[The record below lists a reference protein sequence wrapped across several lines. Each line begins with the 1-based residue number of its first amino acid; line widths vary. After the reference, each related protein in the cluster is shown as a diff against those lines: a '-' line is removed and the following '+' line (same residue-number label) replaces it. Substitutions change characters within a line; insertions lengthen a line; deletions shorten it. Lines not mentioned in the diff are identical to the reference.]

1 MGFSGSWT
9 SARAWRQRG
18 HGDPQAGG
26 GHAGLVRRLG
36 VHDRPHGPRGT
47 PLRRRADSRRGGS
60 ALLGP
65 PLRARHKGHRAR
77 RLRVQ
82 REDPAR
88 PARALRDSPERGE
101 DEDPEGTSDQGGGR
115 SREGSTRPAWICP
128 TSRTSATPSS
138 SPTSWT
144 RRISAPASRSPS
156 HDEPRTFMGYRRGA
170 GRGVGTRNYVVVMGV
185 TSRLTGFVRAL
196 ELEMNGVADAYEN
209 VDGIVC
215 VAHTEGGEE
224 RTPNNLDLLLRTL
237 GGFMVN
243 PNVGAVLVLDHGG
256 EEAVTNR
263 MLRAYL
269 EEHDYPIDD
278 VPHEFMSLEGSF
290 RRDLERAKSVVQRMV
305 GGGGRGAAHR
315 GACFGAQDRAAVRGV
330 GRLLGGLRE
339 PARGV
344 GERGGRQERRQ
355 RQPGRDGRVD
365 RGRALRPAERQ
376 GPRNRAAIPLD
387 GRAVQ
392 GARLAGTA
400 TRPRTILPGAT
411 TTAGSTTSPSS
422 PSGPR

>member
-1 MGFSGSWT
+1 
-9 SARAWRQRG
+9 
-18 HGDPQAGG
+18 
-26 GHAGLVRRLG
+26 
-36 VHDRPHGPRGT
+36 
-47 PLRRRADSRRGGS
+47 
-60 ALLGP
+60 
-65 PLRARHKGHRAR
+65 
-77 RLRVQ
+77 
-82 REDPAR
+82 
-88 PARALRDSPERGE
+88 
-101 DEDPEGTSDQGGGR
+101 
-115 SREGSTRPAWICP
+115 
-128 TSRTSATPSS
+128 
-138 SPTSWT
+138 
-144 RRISAPASRSPS
+144 
-156 HDEPRTFMGYRRGA
+156 MGYRRGP

-196 ELEMNGVADAYEN
+196 ELEMSGVADACEN

-224 RTPNNLDLLLRTL
+224 RTPNNLDVLLRTL

-269 EEHDYPIDD
+269 GEHDYPIDD

-290 RRDLERAKSVVQRMV
+290 RDDLERAKSVV
-305 GGGGRGAAHR
+305 RGWLGEVDAAR
-315 GACFGAQDRAAVRGV
+315 RTE
-330 GRLLGGLRE
+330 E
-339 PARGV
+339 PASELKIGLQCGGSDAFSGV
-344 GERGGRQERRQ
+344 SANPLVAWVSAGGRQERRH

-376 GPRNRAAIPLD
+376 GPGDGETVPLR

-392 GARLAGTA
+392 GARLAGTV
-400 TRPRTILPGAT
+400 TRPRTTLRGAT

-422 PSGPR
+422 PSAPR